1 MKSHPM
7 AFDPSAATQG
17 FFVVVE
23 FLGKSCFNGGYPQKL
38 ATQKYPCGKMVKLG

>member
-7 AFDPSAATQG
+7 AFDPSATQG

-23 FLGKSCFNGGYPQKL
+23 FMGKSSILTGDTPRSWLLKNIRVEKW
-38 ATQKYPCGKMVKLG
+38 